1 MYIVKIKDFLLD
13 VVSVQ
18 MITFTQ
24 LFDDNR
30 CMYNLELC
38 LKLELQ
44 TTIAS
49 VEY

>member
-1 MYIVKIKDFLLD
+1 MYIVKIIDFLLD
-13 VVSVQ
+13 VISVQ
-18 MITFTQ
+18 MITYIQ
-24 LFDDNR
+24 LFDDNI